1 MPNKVPFAVSA
12 LFLFTIT
19 AWAEESRISR
29 VTLYAGSATVQR
41 SVAINPER
49 NRVELTGL
57 PANFDMRTLRVE
69 ADPGIR
75 IGEVSV
81 RDVPRTTALAGGEA
95 DLEARIQGLK
105 DNRAMLEV
113 EAKSAELVRDFLV
126 SLKSHPPTEGE
137 KRPMVD
143 AKSIPAVIDAIR
155 RGGGDA
161 LGAIQRVEVK
171 KRALD
176 KQIGALERELAGL
189 RSGARDARTLVVNYS
204 ATQAGEVRALYHV
217 SNAGWRPL
225 YRASLD
231 SNGSKVELERQAIIT
246 QRTGEDW
253 RGVALRLST
262 GVPRAANMV
271 DPGTWEVAVLQPRVA
286 EAEYAMSD
294 RLESRVV
301 AQKQAAPAAAAP
313 RPRGDEPREVAE
325 LQTQFATEFEVPGRV
340 DLGADGRQVTVSLA
354 RQSLAAKQRVRIVPR
369 RDSTPLVTAES
380 AFPEGVWLSG
390 DVQLYRDGSY
400 IGSTHWNT
408 QAKERLVLPFGRD
421 DRIQVTVNR
430 VKNRSGSGGL
440 IGQRAERQIVDQY
453 SVTSRHKA
461 PVELLVLESSPV
473 SVNDKI
479 QVDAAFEPKPK
490 TLNWEERRGVAAWE
504 QPLAPGQTLKFVAD
518 YTISY
523 PKDVAIAGLP

>member
-1 MPNKVPFAVSA
+1 MPKTIPFAASA
-12 LFLFTIT
+12 LFLFTLS
-19 AWAEESRISR
+19 ALAEESRISR
-29 VTLYAGSATVQR
+29 VTLYAGSATVER
-41 SVAINPER
+41 SVAVTPER
-49 NRVELTGL
+49 SRVELTGL
-57 PANFDMRTLRVE
+57 PANFDMRSLRVE

-81 RDVPRTTALAGGEA
+81 RDIARTTALAGREA
-95 DLEARIQGLK
+95 DLEARIQALK
-105 DNRAMLEV
+105 DGRGVLEV

-126 SLKSHPPTEGE
+126 SLSSRPSAEGE
-137 KRPMVD
+137 KRASVD
-143 AKSIPAVIDAIR
+143 AKAIPVVIEAIR

-176 KQIGALERELAGL
+176 RQIAALERDLAGL
-189 RSGARDARTLVVNYS
+189 RSGGRDARTLVVNYS
-204 ATQAGEVRALYHV
+204 ATQAGAVRALYHV
-217 SNAGWRPL
+217 TNAGWRPL

-231 SNGSKVELERQAIIT
+231 SNGSKVELERQAIVT

-271 DPGTWEVAVLQPRVA
+271 DPGTWEVALVQPARVA
-286 EAEYAMSD
+286 EEFAMTD
-294 RLESRVV
+294 RV
-301 AQKQAAPAAAAP
+301 AASKLAQAPAAP
-313 RPRGDEPREVAE
+313 RSRGDEPKNEVTE
-325 LQTQFATEFEVPGRV
+325 FQTQFSTEFEVPGRV
-340 DLGADGRQVTVSLA
+340 DLGADGRQVTVSLT

-369 RDSTPLVTAES
+369 RDATPLVTAES
-380 AFPEGVWLSG
+380 PFPDGVWLSG

-400 IGSTHWNT
+400 IGSTYWNT

-430 VKNRSGSGGL
+430 VKNRSGSGGI
-440 IGQRAERQIVDQY
+440 IGQRAERQVADQY
-453 SVTSRHKA
+453 SITSRHKA

-479 QVDAAFEPKPK
+479 QVEAAFEPKPK